1 MFRMTVVAVCG
12 LLAAAVSP
20 ARAQSPVEH
29 RPGVALAVAPAPAP
43 APARL
48 DRSLVGSARL
58 GMSQPQPADT
68 AAAREAT
75 AAPRRAGLRHRG
87 PGVALMLVGAAG
99 VVTGLLL
106 EESIITV
113 LGAGTGLVGLYLF
126 LR

>member
-1 MFRMTVVAVCG
+1 MLRMTVVGVCA
-12 LLAAAVSP
+12 LLVAAAGP
-20 ARAQSPVEH
+20 ARAQSPSPNRV
-29 RPGVALAVAPAPAP
+29 GLAAATAPAPD
-43 APARL
+43 RL
-48 DRSLVGSARL
+48 EHSLVGSARL
-58 GMSQPQPADT
+58 GMSQPLPADT
-68 AAAREAT
+68 AATRDAS

>member
-1 MFRMTVVAVCG
+1 MFRMTVVGVCG

-29 RPGVALAVAPAPAP
+29 RLGLAVAAVPTP

-68 AAAREAT
+68 AAARDAT